1 MDTRIEPRES
11 KPSWSNLLLEEVK
24 TVEVERWLRAAD
36 LEECR
41 LCFHTPVALVSC
53 FVFVVMDLCGID
65 LGGLIKQGKV
75 SIHYHLRE
83 PI

>member
-65 LGGLIKQGKV
+65 LGGLIKEGKV

-83 PI
+83 LI